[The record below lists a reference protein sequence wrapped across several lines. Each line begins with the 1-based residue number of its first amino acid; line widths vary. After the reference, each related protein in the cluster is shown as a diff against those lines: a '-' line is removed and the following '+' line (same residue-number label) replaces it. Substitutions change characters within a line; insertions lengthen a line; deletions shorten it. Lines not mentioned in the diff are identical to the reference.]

1 MMSHTDTG
9 AIRVDLSHLSAT
21 AAYRANVYEP
31 AEDSYLFVDA
41 IEADLKKNAIET
53 ETDEAVICLEIGCGS
68 GYVSTHVNQVLRR
81 LNRSDAMM
89 VCTDVNADAAQCTIE
104 TMTRHQVTHYEVI
117 QCNLADALKSR
128 LAGRVDVLLFNPPYV
143 PCDADEFRTASGI
156 TMAWAGGK
164 RGREVLDRFLADVGA
179 LLSARGRF
187 YLVAIAQN
195 RPNEIIE
202 ILKRQCQLEGEVIAR
217 RTAANEQLMILK
229 FKRESE

>member
-1 MMSHTDTG
+1 MQLLPIVRMCTSLQKTR
-9 AIRVDLSHLSAT
+9 ICLSTRSKRTLT
-21 AAYRANVYEP
+21 
-31 AEDSYLFVDA
+31 
-41 IEADLKKNAIET
+41 KNEIET
-53 ETDEAVICLEIGCGS
+53 ESEEALICLEIGCGS

-81 LNRSDAMM
+81 LNREAMM
-89 VCTDVNADAAQCTIE
+89 VCTDVNADATQCTVE
-104 TMTRHQVTHYEVI
+104 TLTRHQVTQYEAI
-117 QCNLADALKSR
+117 QCNLADAVKSR
-128 LAGRVDVLLFNPPYV
+128 LAGRVDVLMFNPPYV

-217 RTAANEQLMILK
+217 RTSANEQLMILK
-229 FKRESE
+229 FHKRIRI